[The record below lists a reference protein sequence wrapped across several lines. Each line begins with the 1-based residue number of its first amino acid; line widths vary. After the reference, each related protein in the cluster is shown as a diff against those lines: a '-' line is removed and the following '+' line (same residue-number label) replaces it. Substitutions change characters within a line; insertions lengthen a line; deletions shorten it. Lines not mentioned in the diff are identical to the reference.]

1 MFCQIQ
7 YPLLHHSNNIRYS
20 RTIIQPYRRKAV
32 QTYRLQSYS
41 RTAVQTYRR
50 KHVQTTAV
58 QKYSRTDVQSYI
70 RTEVQP
76 YRRTHHRVP
85 QCAVLSSLL
94 LLPAPYV
101 CTTPSA
107 PSSRTPSTKIPPF
120 VFRSAMPRHASSLRC
135 RALPNSSPFHVQYI
149 LVYLY
154 LQLRYLYT

>member
-7 YPLLHHSNNIRYS
+7 YPLLHHSNNIPYS
-20 RTIIQPYRRKAV
+20 RTIIQPYSRTDV
-32 QTYRLQSYS
+32 QQYRLQTYS
-41 RTAVQTYRR
+41 RTDVQTTAVQTCRLQPYRR
-50 KHVQTTAV
+50 TDV
-58 QKYSRTDVQSYI
+58 QKYSRTDAQ
-70 RTEVQP
+70 T

-101 CTTPSA
+101 RTTRSA